1 MFDHRGWGRNLE
13 AKTMDWRGVGS
24 LVGRRKGF
32 FKTSIE
38 ALEILHTELMLW
50 AAGRALTAATN

>member
-13 AKTMDWRGVGS
+13 AKMMDWRGVGS

-32 FKTSIE
+32 LKPLLKHWKSCTQ
-38 ALEILHTELMLW
+38 
-50 AAGRALTAATN
+50 N